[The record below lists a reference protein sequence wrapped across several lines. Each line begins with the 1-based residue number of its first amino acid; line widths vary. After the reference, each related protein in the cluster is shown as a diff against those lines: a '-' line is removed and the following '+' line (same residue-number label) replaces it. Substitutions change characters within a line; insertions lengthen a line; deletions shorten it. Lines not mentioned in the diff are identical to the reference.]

1 MTAQHERP
9 GIRFRPSSGTRAVIA
24 FMVIGA
30 ILRLRQFEFNRSL
43 WLDEAMLA
51 VNLATRSFGEL
62 LLPLDLHQNS
72 PILFLLLEKLAIV
85 LFGVN
90 EPALRAQPMVCG
102 LLLLPL
108 MALVGHRLAGPL
120 AAVVAVSLTALS
132 PALIRYAN
140 ETKPYGVDA
149 FAAALFLGLALRLGD
164 EPTPT
169 AFRVLAFA
177 APILVLLSSP
187 SIFVGAAVWAGLALR
202 FRHDRA
208 SLLKVAVGGAL
219 GLGIFTLGYLT
230 ILRPVAN
237 DVLVREAYQLG
248 FLPPT
253 APSFNAWPLLLRGMF
268 VPALFSESATL
279 ARLGVMPGL
288 IGGLVFLVSL
298 TVVVRKRGT
307 WVAMLLGG
315 PLFIMLGAAALG
327 LYPAGVPRLMV
338 FLYPLLLLLLAAGIA
353 LSLPAFASPRNFRIF
368 LIAWCACLVPF
379 ASQAWRGFRSPWV
392 GDDFRAAYRAFAQ
405 RSSGEPVYVGA
416 RTHPAWLFYA
426 TDWASLDE
434 ASRRRAQVY
443 LHAGGGGLSFEN
455 SRPRKDGVRAGEG
468 AHLFLDFQGRREV
481 LGIATGR
488 RWNWPNYTT
497 ATVDAGWAENEAG
510 RLLDAAR
517 TTGHSCVW
525 LLFGHMREGAYRPL
539 REALVRDHAGQ
550 VTWSHSF
557 PGAAAARVCFP
568 SH

>member
-1 MTAQHERP
+1 MRDPNERP
-9 GIRFRPSSGTRAVIA
+9 WTRVWQSSGTGAVIA
-24 FMVIGA
+24 FMVVGA
-30 ILRLRQFEFNRSL
+30 LLRLRQFQFNRSL

-51 VNLATRSFGEL
+51 VNIASRSFGEL
-62 LLPLDLHQNS
+62 FLPLDLHQNA
-72 PILFLLLEKLAIV
+72 PILFLLLEKLSLV

-90 EPALRAQPMVCG
+90 EPALRALPMVCG

-108 MALVGHRLAGPL
+108 MALVGFRLAGPL

-149 FAAALFLGLALRLGD
+149 FAAALFAWLALRLGD
-164 EPTPT
+164 RPSPG
-169 AFRVLAFA
+169 AFRALGFA
-177 APILVLLSSP
+177 APVLVLLSSP
-187 SIFVGAAVWAGLALR
+187 SVFAGAAVWAGLVLR
-202 FRHDRA
+202 FRGERA
-208 SLLKVAVGGAL
+208 SLLKLAAGGAL
-219 GLGIFTLGYLT
+219 GLGVFTLAYLT

-253 APSFNAWPLLLRGMF
+253 APSFKALPLLLRGIF
-268 VPALFSESATL
+268 VPAFFSESATL
-279 ARLGVMPGL
+279 ARFMVMPGL
-288 IGGLVFLVSL
+288 ICGLVFVVSL
-298 TVVVRKRGT
+298 IVVARKRGT
-307 WVAMLLGG
+307 WVAVILGG
-315 PLFIMLGAAALG
+315 PLFAMLGAAALG

-338 FLYPLLLLLLAAGIA
+338 FLYPTLLLLLAAGIA
-353 LSLPAFASPRNFRIF
+353 LSLPPFVSPRNFRIF
-368 LIAWCACLVPF
+368 LIAWCACLLPF

-392 GDDFRAAYRAFAQ
+392 GDDFRAAYRAFAE

-426 TDWASLDE
+426 TDWASMDE
-434 ASRRRAQVY
+434 ASKQRAQVY

-455 SRPRKDGVRAGEG
+455 SWPRKDGVRSGEG
-468 AHLFLDFQGRREV
+468 AHLFLDFEGRREV

-488 RWNWPNYTT
+488 RWNWPNYIT
-497 ATVDAGWAENEAG
+497 ASVDAGWAENEAG

-539 REALVRDHAGQ
+539 REALVRDHAGE
-550 VTWSHSF
+550 VTWSKSF
-557 PGAAAARVCFP
+557 PGAAAARICFP
-568 SH
+568 SS

>member
-1 MTAQHERP
+1 MRDP
-9 GIRFRPSSGTRAVIA
+9 GARVWPSSGTGAVIA
-24 FMVIGA
+24 FIVIGA
-30 ILRLRQFEFNRSL
+30 ILRLRQFQFNRSL

-51 VNLATRSFGEL
+51 VNIASRSFGEL
-62 LLPLDLHQNS
+62 FLPLDLHQNA
-72 PILFLLLEKLAIV
+72 PILFLLLEKLSIV

-90 EPALRAQPMVCG
+90 EPALRALPMVCG

-108 MALVGHRLAGPL
+108 MALVGFRLAGPL

-149 FAAALFLGLALRLGD
+149 FAAALFAWLALRLGD
-164 EPTPT
+164 RPSPG
-169 AFRVLAFA
+169 AFRALGFA
-177 APILVLLSSP
+177 APVLVLLSSP
-187 SIFVGAAVWAGLALR
+187 SVFAGAAVWAGLVLR
-202 FRHDRA
+202 FRGERA
-208 SLLKVAVGGAL
+208 SLLKLAAGGAL
-219 GLGIFTLGYLT
+219 GLGVFTLAYLT

-253 APSFNAWPLLLRGMF
+253 APSFKALPLLLRGIF
-268 VPALFSESATL
+268 VPAFFSESATL
-279 ARLGVMPGL
+279 ARFMVMPGL
-288 IGGLVFLVSL
+288 ICGLVFVVSL
-298 TVVVRKRGT
+298 IVVARKRGT
-307 WVAMLLGG
+307 WVAVILGG
-315 PLFIMLGAAALG
+315 PLFAMLGAAALG

-338 FLYPLLLLLLAAGIA
+338 FLYPTLLLLLAAGIA
-353 LSLPAFASPRNFRIF
+353 LSLPPVVSPRNFRIF
-368 LIAWCACLVPF
+368 LIAWCACLLPF

-392 GDDFRAAYRAFAQ
+392 GDDFRAAYRAFAE

-426 TDWASLDE
+426 TDWASMDE
-434 ASRRRAQVY
+434 ASKQRAQVY

-455 SRPRKDGVRAGEG
+455 SWPRKDGVRSGEG
-468 AHLFLDFQGRREV
+468 AHLFLDFEGRREV

-488 RWNWPNYTT
+488 RWNWPNYIT
-497 ATVDAGWAENEAG
+497 ASVDAGWAENEAG

-539 REALVRDHAGQ
+539 REALVRDHAGE
-550 VTWSHSF
+550 VTWSKSF
-557 PGAAAARVCFP
+557 PGAAAARICFP
-568 SH
+568 SS